1 MEDFDLERLGFSLRV
16 INGGRDDG
24 SGGYLRLTL
33 DELAGFI
40 SVLRKAG
47 AVIETGCGQPETVEP
62 VTEAEAAGPP
72 PVQAIGKPEVPPS
85 SPPAIRVSRSELR
98 RPNLR

>member
-16 INGGRDDG
+16 INGGRHQG

-40 SVLRKAG
+40 SVLREAG
-47 AVIETGCGQPETVEP
+47 AIIDTGSSQPET
-62 VTEAEAAGPP
+62 EAAAKANTAAPP
-72 PVQAIGKPEVPPS
+72 PVPEIDNAELSPN
-85 SPPAIRVSRSELR
+85 SPPTVRVRRSELR